1 MQSNIKLLN
10 KSKVCESCFSVDAAG
25 LTEDSTELLRWI
37 ICGSELSRCVNE
49 FEARLRCNNDDECE
63 EESEDGNSKYHGQN
77 KVGKI
82 GLVVKFYI

>member
-10 KSKVCESCFSVDAAG
+10 KSKVCESCFSVGAAG
-25 LTEDSTELLRWI
+25 LTEDSTELLRWMI
-37 ICGSELSRCVNE
+37 RGSELSLCVNE
-49 FEARLRCNNDDECE
+49 FEASLRCNNDDECE